1 MIKKSLSHFFSG
13 TTYYLDKRCSGG
25 SKITDTTKCME
36 ACNKLGISLSGNP
49 FRNGRPCYQGGRG
62 VCNQNGKWGS
72 KSTMVC
78 VRSGNL
84 PSMYPFFNN
93 YTYRCHLCEEARK
106 HWKNIPLW
114 ILDLDT
120 EYFIE
125 DVGQKSCQNGT
136 KIMNAQDCTTAC
148 NTLTTK
154 IGRMKDGKP
163 CYIAGNGNCRQ
174 AGRGGKKSS
183 LVCMQ
188 KGNLGILL
196 GDNTN
201 TNISLEMT

>member
-1 MIKKSLSHFFSG
+1 MPLS
-13 TTYYLDKRCSGG
+13 
-25 SKITDTTKCME
+25 
-36 ACNKLGISLSGNP
+36 
-49 FRNGRPCYQGGRG
+49 
-62 VCNQNGKWGS
+62 
-72 KSTMVC
+72 
-78 VRSGNL
+78 
-84 PSMYPFFNN
+84 
-93 YTYRCHLCEEARK
+93 
-106 HWKNIPLW
+106 
-114 ILDLDT
+114 ILDLDSQ
-120 EYFIE
+120 YFIE

-188 KGNLGILL
+188 KGNSSILT
-196 GDNTN
+196 GNNTN
-201 TNISLEMT
+201 PYNSLPSA

>member
-1 MIKKSLSHFFSG
+1 MAVHATKEGGECAIKMEDGALSLLWFALVLV
-13 TTYYLDKRCSGG
+13 TLLLCNRYLT
-25 SKITDTTKCME
+25 ITR
-36 ACNKLGISLSGNP
+36 I
-49 FRNGRPCYQGGRG
+49 NG
-62 VCNQNGKWGS
+62 
-72 KSTMVC
+72 
-78 VRSGNL
+78 
-84 PSMYPFFNN
+84 
-93 YTYRCHLCEEARK
+93 HLCKGARK
-106 HWKNIPLW
+106 LWKDKLLW

-120 EYFIE
+120 QYFIE

-136 KIMNAQDCTTAC
+136 KIMNAQGCTTAC
-148 NTLTTK
+148 NTLTTN

-196 GDNTN
+196 GNNT
-201 TNISLEMT
+201 TP